1 MHITKLSL
9 KMKRYTQLLAMGGMV
24 SSLSAFAYA
33 HEGHDQM
40 MQMEMPAQQ
49 HMPVASASSMDHS
62 QHQRQTTVQQPSQT
76 SLGQH
81 DHSREHGGQIYQST
95 QLDSAW
101 LLDENGKGS
110 VKSKLKTWVG
120 SDENKLFI
128 NADYAKT
135 ESEKSEQRI
144 AALYSRNISDF
155 WDVQAGVNYR
165 YNAEHQSDKEQF
177 EGVVGVHGMAQYFF
191 ETDAHLYAGEDQQWR
206 FVLETERD
214 FLLTQQL
221 IMQPYLE
228 MEWVLRDQSRYAA
241 KTGLAAAE
249 VGIKTRYEVVKNR
262 VMPFIDVAY
271 GYNKGRKATD
281 WQQATDSKTG
291 WVYGAG
297 LTLKF

>member
-33 HEGHDQM
+33 HEGHDSM
-40 MQMEMPAQQ
+40 MQMPAQQ

-165 YNAEHQSDKEQF
+165 YNAEHQSGKEQF

-297 LTLKF
+297 LMLKF

>member
-33 HEGHDQM
+33 HEGHDSM
-40 MQMEMPAQQ
+40 MQMPEKQ

-191 ETDAHLYAGEDQQWR
+191 ETDAHLYAGKDQQWR

-241 KTGLAAAE
+241 KTGLADAE